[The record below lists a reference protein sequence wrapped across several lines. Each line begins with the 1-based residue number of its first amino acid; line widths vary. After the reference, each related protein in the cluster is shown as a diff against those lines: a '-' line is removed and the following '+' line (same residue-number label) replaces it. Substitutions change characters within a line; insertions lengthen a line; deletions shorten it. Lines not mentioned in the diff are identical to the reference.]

1 MCVCVCVC
9 VGVDEWV
16 CVRVSVCVYPISLQ
30 FVYLRF
36 PCHADG
42 ARVSSSAKKIL
53 VQIIL
58 RRYLITTAN
67 EAISVLKIFA
77 HS

>member
-1 MCVCVCVC
+1 MKHVCVCVC
-9 VGVDEWV
+9 DAAYVQGCGCVGVCVDEWV

-42 ARVSSSAKKIL
+42 ARVSSSAKKFL
-53 VQIIL
+53 
-58 RRYLITTAN
+58 
-67 EAISVLKIFA
+67 SK
-77 HS
+77 